1 MEGKG
6 SRVNVDKKK
15 GMQLLFQKKKSVL
28 KVDPCSVCG
37 ARVDCNFI

>member
-15 GMQLLFQKKKSVL
+15 GMQLLFWKKRSVL
-28 KVDPCSVCG
+28 MVDLCSVCG